1 MPSAEKV
8 RRWSLPPT
16 SERTAV
22 TELRAIEAAALGGEY
37 RRRTPPAFIA
47 YTLALTVVA
56 AAAAIGAWL
65 RWGWPSDA
73 DDARLV
79 LFAALVVVGE
89 LLPIEVP
96 RRYTPDRMTIST
108 AFAFA
113 ILLEFGPLPAIVV
126 YAFASAVA
134 DVVGR
139 SSPATVLFNVAQY
152 VLSVAAAAVSLMLVA
167 GTVPVADIGDQLPG
181 VLVAAAVLFVVNH
194 GLAGVGA
201 AMLTHDRLPAYL
213 RRNVGFQ
220 VWTAGFLLAMAPL
233 LVVASQVS
241 LALAAVSFLPMLA
254 IYFGGRQA
262 ALNSYRAVHD
272 ELTGLP
278 NRWFLQERLDQ
289 ALADRKVGAA
299 RVGVMIIDLDDF
311 KAINDTLGHYY
322 GDEVLKEL
330 APRLRAGLREQDTLA
345 RLGGDEFAVILDDVA
360 AVPDAIA
367 VAERMLA
374 LLAEPVVLDSLSL
387 DLRASVGVA
396 FYPEHA
402 DSARSLIQYA
412 DVALYRAKESGSSAA
427 VFDPDLDDYG
437 LDRVALAAQLRRS
450 IANDQLVVDYQPKI
464 RLNREEGHGAEALVR
479 WRHPQLGLIEPDAF
493 IPLAEHSGLIKPLT
507 MSVIDKALGQFRS
520 WQRSG
525 PALRVSVNLSSRCL
539 VDPGLPAEIAGL
551 LEKHSVAPR
560 WLQLEVTESRI
571 VANLP
576 RAKTML
582 RQLRGLGVGLAIDDF
597 GTGFSSLGQL
607 QELPFEEI
615 KIDKSFVID
624 MLEDESKLAIVKSTI
639 GLGRALG
646 LEVTAEGVEDASLY
660 QRLSELGCDFVQGFH
675 LGRPAGADRCRD
687 HVVRYLAD
695 CRRRGLKV
703 VGHDHRPG
711 AARGDGLAADDSN
724 P

>member
-1 MPSAEKV
+1 VSQPG
-8 RRWSLPPT
+8 
-16 SERTAV
+16 
-22 TELRAIEAAALGGEY
+22 AIEPAALGGEY
-37 RRRTPPAFIA
+37 RRRTPPAFLA
-47 YTLALTVVA
+47 YTVVLAVA
-56 AAAAIGAWL
+56 AAAAGIGAWSQ
-65 RWGWPSDA
+65 WGWPSTA
-73 DDARLV
+73 HGPQLALFAVLV
-79 LFAALVVVGE
+79 LVGE

-126 YAFASAVA
+126 YAVASAVA
-134 DVVGR
+134 DVVAR
-139 SSPATVLFNVAQY
+139 SSPTTVLFNVAQY
-152 VLSVAAAAVSLMLVA
+152 VLSIAAAAVGLVLVA
-167 GTVPVADIGDQLPG
+167 GTVPVADIGGELPA

-194 GLAGVGA
+194 VLAGIGA
-201 AMLTHDRLPAYL
+201 AMLTHDRLLAYL
-213 RRNVGFQ
+213 RRDVGFQ
-220 VWTAGFLLAMAPL
+220 IWTAGFLLAMAPL
-233 LVVASQVS
+233 LVVASEDS

-278 NRWFLQERLDQ
+278 NRWFLQERLEQ
-289 ALADRKVGAA
+289 ALAARKGDSG
-299 RVGVMIIDLDDF
+299 RVAVMIIDLDDF

-322 GDEVLKEL
+322 GDQVLKRL
-330 APRLRAGLREQDTLA
+330 APRLRTGLREQDTLA
-345 RLGGDEFAVILDDVA
+345 RLGGDEFAVVLDDVPA
-360 AVPDAIA
+360 AYDAVG
-367 VAERMLA
+367 VARRMLA

-387 DLRASVGVA
+387 DMRASAGLA

-402 DSARSLIQYA
+402 ESARGLIQHA
-412 DVALYRAKESGSSAA
+412 DVALYRAKASGPSAE
-427 VFDPDLDDYG
+427 VFDPDVDDYG

-464 RLNREEGHGAEALVR
+464 RLNREDGHGAEALVR
-479 WRHPQLGLIEPDAF
+479 WRHPQLGIIEPDAF

-507 MSVIDKALGQFRS
+507 ASVIDKALGQCRA

-525 PALRVSVNLSSRCL
+525 LPLRVSVNLSSRSL
-539 VDPGLPAEIAGL
+539 VDPGLPAEIAAL
-551 LEKHSVAPR
+551 LEKHDVRPG

-571 VANLP
+571 VADLP
-576 RAKTML
+576 RAKSML
-582 RQLRGLGVGLAIDDF
+582 RQLRELGVGLAIDDF

-624 MLEDESKLAIVKSTI
+624 MLEDDSKLAIVKSTI

-646 LEVTAEGVEDASLY
+646 LDVTAEGVEDASLY
-660 QRLSELGCDFVQGFH
+660 QRLAELDCDFAQGFH
-675 LGRPAGADRCRD
+675 LGRPGDADRCRD
-687 HVVRYLAD
+687 HILRYVAD
-695 CRRRGLKV
+695 FRRRRGLKV
-703 VGHDHRPG
+703 VGHDRPRRS
-711 AARGDGLAADDSN
+711 AGDEGLAASDDSA